1 MTEVKEKLTK
11 AEERAFAKELVQ
23 KIGELA
29 ATTGRKLRF
38 MEVCGTHTVAI
49 FRAGLRQILPDS
61 VELVSG
67 PGCPVCVTPDD

>member
-61 VELVSG
+61 MELV
-67 PGCPVCVTPDD
+67 